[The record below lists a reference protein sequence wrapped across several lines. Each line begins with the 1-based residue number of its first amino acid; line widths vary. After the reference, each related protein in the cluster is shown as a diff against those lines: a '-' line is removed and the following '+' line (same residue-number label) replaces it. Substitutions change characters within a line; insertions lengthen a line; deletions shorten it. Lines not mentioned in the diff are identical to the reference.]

1 MIQRIN
7 SYNLLTDNVAEKVP
21 WTIYWPDKKC
31 KKKSTG
37 EWPTNIAKKTVAN
50 KSVEI
55 NLSGYVSTKYLLI

>member
-1 MIQRIN
+1 M
-7 SYNLLTDNVAEKVP
+7 AEKVP
-21 WTIYWPDKKC
+21 WTIYRPDKKC
-31 KKKSTG
+31 KKSTG